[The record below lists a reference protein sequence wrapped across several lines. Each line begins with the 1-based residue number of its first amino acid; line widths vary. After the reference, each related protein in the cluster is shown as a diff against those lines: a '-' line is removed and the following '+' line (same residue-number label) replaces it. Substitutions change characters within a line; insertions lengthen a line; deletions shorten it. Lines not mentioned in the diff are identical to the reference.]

1 MLHIDIKAQS
11 NTLAKQIQS
20 YKCEDKY
27 RVILLLKTQ
36 CESTI
41 LID

>member
-20 YKCEDKY
+20 YICEDKY

-36 CESTI
+36 CEVL